1 MAFIKLTRII
11 LWVVAGISILVM
23 GFYYIGPK
31 TLDYD
36 ALEQKVDNALTPADL
51 TPAAPLPVIDTTLT
65 DSAAIAENRAAV
77 QQAEE
82 ERRAAIAEAADE
94 PLPKVSDV
102 TTGWEY
108 LVYFRTDIA
117 LVWAYVLVVLT
128 VIASLVFPLLHVL
141 SNPKGLIR
149 LVAVLAGA
157 IVIVVISYLLSKDT
171 PITITGYTG
180 TGNSDPLTLKL
191 IDTVLFITYM
201 LFGLA
206 LASILYS
213 VISRAFK

>member
-1 MAFIKLTRII
+1 MAFIKITRII

-36 ALEQKVDNALTPADL
+36 VVQKVDDELMPADL
-51 TPAAPLPVIDTTLT
+51 TPVAPLPVIDTTLT
-65 DSAAIAENRAAV
+65 DSAAIAENRAEV

-94 PLPKVSDV
+94 PLPTVGEV
-102 TTGWEY
+102 TAGWEY
-108 LVYFRTDIA
+108 LVYYRIDIA
-117 LVWAYVLVVLT
+117 LVWAYVLAILT
-128 VIASLVFPLLHVL
+128 VIASIVFPLIHVL

-157 IVIVVISYLLSKDT
+157 VVIVVVAYLLSQDT
-171 PITITGYTG
+171 PIAITGYTG
-180 TGNSDPLTLKL
+180 TGNTDPLTLKL

>member
-1 MAFIKLTRII
+1 MAFIKITRII

-23 GFYYIGPK
+23 GFYYIGPR

-36 ALEQKVDNALTPADL
+36 VVQKVNEELTPADL

-65 DSAAIAENRAAV
+65 DSAAIAENRAEV

-94 PLPKVSDV
+94 PLPTVGEV

-108 LVYFRTDIA
+108 LVYYRTDIA
-117 LVWAYVLVVLT
+117 LVWAYVLAILT
-128 VIASLVFPLLHVL
+128 VIASLVFPLIHVL

-157 IVIVVISYLLSKDT
+157 VVIVVVAYLLSQDT
-171 PITITGYTG
+171 PIAITGYTG
-180 TGNSDPLTLKL
+180 TGNTDPLTLKL

>member
-1 MAFIKLTRII
+1 MAFSKITRII

-31 TLDYD
+31 TLDAD
-36 ALEQKVDNALTPADL
+36 ALDQRVQEALMPTDL
-51 TPAAPLPVIDTTLT
+51 TISAPLPVIDTTLT
-65 DSAAIAENRAAV
+65 DSVAIAENKAEV
-77 QQAEE
+77 QRAEE

-94 PLPKVSDV
+94 PLPKVADI

-108 LVYFRTDIA
+108 LVYFRADIA
-117 LVWAYVLVVLT
+117 LIWAYILVILT
-128 VIASLVFPLLHVL
+128 MIASIVFPLIHVF

-149 LVAVLAGA
+149 LVLVLVGA
-157 IVIVVISYLLSKDT
+157 AVIVVISYLLSKDT

-180 TGNSDPLTLKL
+180 TGNTDPVTLKL
-191 IDTVLFITYM
+191 IDTVIFITYM

>member
-1 MAFIKLTRII
+1 MAFIKITRII
-11 LWVVAGISILVM
+11 LWVVAGISVLVM

-36 ALEQKVDNALTPADL
+36 VVQKVNDELMPADL

-65 DSAAIAENRAAV
+65 DSAAIAENRAEV

-94 PLPKVSDV
+94 PLPTVGEV

-108 LVYFRTDIA
+108 LVYYRTDIA
-117 LVWAYVLVVLT
+117 LVWAYILVVLT
-128 VIASLVFPLLHVL
+128 VIASLVFPLIHVL

-157 IVIVVISYLLSKDT
+157 VVIVVVAYLLSQDT

-180 TGNSDPLTLKL
+180 TGNTDPLTLKL

>member
-31 TLDYD
+31 TLNYD
-36 ALEQKVDNALTPADL
+36 ALEQKVDDALMPADL
-51 TPAAPLPVIDTTLT
+51 TPAAPLPEIDTTLT
-65 DSAAIAENRAAV
+65 DSAAIAENRAMV

-94 PLPKVSDV
+94 PLPTVGDV

-108 LVYFRTDIA
+108 LVYFMTDIA
-117 LVWAYVLVVLT
+117 LVWAYILVILT
-128 VIASLVFPLLHVL
+128 VLASLVFPLLHVL

-157 IVIVVISYLLSKDT
+157 VVIVVISYVLSKDT
-171 PITITGYTG
+171 PIAITGYTG

>member
-1 MAFIKLTRII
+1 MAFIKITRII
-11 LWVVAGISILVM
+11 LWVVAGISVLVM

-36 ALEQKVDNALTPADL
+36 VVQKVNDELMPADL

-65 DSAAIAENRAAV
+65 DSAAIAENRAEV

-94 PLPKVSDV
+94 PLPTVGEV

-108 LVYFRTDIA
+108 LVYYRTDIA
-117 LVWAYVLVVLT
+117 LVWAYILVVLT
-128 VIASLVFPLLHVL
+128 VIASLVFPLIHVL

-157 IVIVVISYLLSKDT
+157 VVIVVVAYLLSQDT
-171 PITITGYTG
+171 PIAITGYTG
-180 TGNSDPLTLKL
+180 TGNTDPLTLKL